1 MFAFYAAVLV
11 GAYSNHALSLRTNN
25 ADRLTV
31 DTSGNVGIGT
41 TSPASLFSITGGTG
55 NYFGSDGRVGFGGKP
70 TVNFFSIFWDPAI
83 EQGIVL
89 RPKNETYN
97 GAPIYFQNS
106 SGGIAGN
113 ITQTTSAVA
122 YNTSSDR
129 RLKEN
134 VATTTAGL
142 STLLQIPVRDFDFI
156 SDPSHA
162 QTQGFIAQ
170 ELRQYYPYA
179 VTTNGDNGT
188 APLGATSTP
197 WLVDYGRLTPLI
209 VKSIQDIANLSDT
222 FKAKLVAWFA
232 DAANGIG
239 DFFAGRLHTREI
251 CLGEPGAETCVGK
264 TQLDALLAGAA
275 ASQGAGGTGGGTSSG
290 GVSSGV
296 PVMQISGNNPATV
309 DIGTTYADL
318 GAIITGPTT
327 ADTNLG
333 IRYFVDGLEVSSVQ
347 IDTSEAGE
355 HTVEYVAT
363 NASGT
368 ATSTRTVIIEAPA
381 DAPIIDTAS
390 STPETSVITDTSAS
404 STPSSI

>member
-1 MFAFYAAVLV
+1 M
-11 GAYSNHALSLRTNN
+11 
-25 ADRLTV
+25 
-31 DTSGNVGIGT
+31 
-41 TSPASLFSITGGTG
+41 
-55 NYFGSDGRVGFGGKP
+55 
-70 TVNFFSIFWDPAI
+70 
-83 EQGIVL
+83 L

-129 RLKEN
+129 RLKGERCHDKPR
-134 VATTTAGL
+134 VFRHSSKSRCAT
-142 STLLQIPVRDFDFI
+142 ST
-156 SDPSHA
+156 SSATCHA

-275 ASQGAGGTGGGTSSG
+275 ASQGQEA
-290 GVSSGV
+290 
-296 PVMQISGNNPATV
+296 PEEAP
-309 DIGTTYADL
+309 
-318 GAIITGPTT
+318 P
-327 ADTNLG
+327 
-333 IRYFVDGLEVSSVQ
+333 REVSPPVFL
-347 IDTSEAGE
+347 
-355 HTVEYVAT
+355 
-363 NASGT
+363 
-368 ATSTRTVIIEAPA
+368 
-381 DAPIIDTAS
+381 
-390 STPETSVITDTSAS
+390 
-404 STPSSI
+404 